1 MNISGWEKF
10 AQRTNYFHQVVLRN
24 SLFNLKKKVGRED
37 SLVKIKIS
45 RWKLFAHRANYFH
58 NIHAMNCLFF
68 GLFTEKNIQ
77 LRNKKSVFTEGRL
90 PSSTYFHLCETLH
103 WMAQHPKSVSLSSTH
118 SLDSEYLH
126 QDILFYFE
134 RYRFDWK
141 IKRFHISLA
150 YFMRYHFRHMYTDAR
165 GTYM

>member
-1 MNISGWEKF
+1 MLMCFGNGSACILGPKRLQHCILVLFPCGKKSRHRKLLVKMNISGWEKF

-103 WMAQHPKSVSLSSTH
+103 EKAQL
-118 SLDSEYLH
+118 L
-126 QDILFYFE
+126 
-134 RYRFDWK
+134 
-141 IKRFHISLA
+141 
-150 YFMRYHFRHMYTDAR
+150 M
-165 GTYM
+165 